1 MYIFMHHKCTEYYIF
16 QLSGP
21 EVVMLKDILLQ
32 VVDEVCDIICQI
44 KTGDLM
50 NFVSSDYERLQK
62 LLTVRLVFLSALKNI
77 ELCFII

>member
-1 MYIFMHHKCTEYYIF
+1 MHHKCTEHYIF

-21 EVVMLKDILLQ
+21 EVVTLKDILLQ

>member
-1 MYIFMHHKCTEYYIF
+1 MHHKCTEYYIF